1 MKCYCTL
8 EPSFRRNQR
17 LIKSD
22 RGMPGKIVHVGAG
35 IVAEDAGF
43 RPGDE
48 PWTRPGIEG
57 FALFRG
63 KYLRRAQITAL
74 VSVREM
80 EETVGIRFCRC
91 INICSP

>member
-43 RPGDE
+43 RLGDE

-74 VSVREM
+74 GVCQRNGRDGRHQVL
-80 EETVGIRFCRC
+80 
-91 INICSP
+91 